1 MAKGVSTFEP
11 YEANTSY
18 SHMGKD
24 FGNPMMN
31 MMMSMMFGQNLMPSR
46 DEGQSMYDSLMQR
59 QRSQHFMLLQRSGAA
74 NNMLF
79 KAMGINDN
87 PMARSMSA
95 MAMSSPDSAMG
106 KLMSPLLGGN
116 PMAASMQLYGGLSG
130 ANTMGNFGRQSN
142 ITVGETEDTMS
153 ALMNNMYKTQDYE
166 GPGGI
171 REELN
176 QKTQKRLL
184 GLASDEKNDD
194 YLKDLGINVERTGSG
209 ELTESSRR
217 QLETFEIA
225 GSSDGAKQAK
235 QAREEKVASLNSD
248 LSSLLK
254 TADKDMSAALDD
266 RVEQQ
271 LKAHG
276 IATADQIKAAKHSGD
291 KASYASKIREYLD
304 KYQVSGGDAGT
315 SEAKQARKD
324 IVANLQ
330 PEIKELAAN
339 QTQEVSNKLET
350 KLRESGALTPAQIKE
365 IKTDGKIDSKKA
377 SEALKKYEEAPQ
389 EVEKAED
396 PKITQIRNN
405 IASKRTLANKLSNE
419 LADIQKLDDSDETKG
434 DKIKAF
440 KKSLESDLKLK
451 GKDVDK
457 IFEEDRGFFARKGVS
472 SKGADRAQRAI
483 KDYAKLDENE
493 KAYEEGVSAKEAGK
507 KYKGFNFENSRGFKV
522 EDFTSAYIQ
531 ASNVRAIGD
540 TRGVSIAGKMDDFS
554 KNAGG
559 ALSAARSLFGNKSGG
574 ELVGKINDIMGDELD
589 LSSAPGADKAE
600 KLLRD
605 VKATADVAGVSIN
618 TMLGIIDATKELAAN
633 NPRLA
638 TVSAQTTTKMA
649 LNAVSK
655 AADIGSGMTAKEYRQ
670 AGGSQAMA
678 SDEVASQQAYM
689 TSGIGQQLAGVLG
702 VAKGLGTMTDQ
713 EGNTYDPAEKIKEL
727 MKAGK
732 LDARAFAT
740 GDAHRLIS
748 EVTQGKIDEDM
759 TARLATDKRSG
770 EIGLGYTDVADALA
784 EDKDRAVSSG
794 LWKDLELASGGK
806 FTEKL
811 FDERLAEEKAKGKD
825 GKSRQEVLRSFRG
838 TIAGTEAAKS
848 YDVYEGTL
856 LRQSV
861 DKGRTEPE
869 RARFEKRKAERAEAD
884 ARIDKTLAANQA
896 PVVQQM
902 FDAILQGKS
911 FDETANIV
919 GGIFATSDG
928 EYKKKGTKEAVD
940 KAKSA
945 TEKIVSISGK
955 AEGSQ
960 SEMLKL
966 GIGKTMNEFIGGRIA
981 EAAERGEEDQVKH
994 LSTNITDTEFKQEAE
1009 NLKNV
1014 EGTDNAEQARRTLAR
1029 LRKDKKTLSEPM
1041 LESLKALETAEKA
1054 GHLENDAA
1062 LKSAKKGDLESL
1074 AVATIQ
1080 GQTGAN
1086 VQREMKDYKKT
1097 SLQKLGETLNA
1108 AADSEDPDN
1117 KDIREARDFY
1127 AQKLGVEATNPAVME
1142 RMFKDF
1148 QNPTSGAKGENF
1160 FKDDKTGSRKKDL
1173 GLNLTHELEE
1183 TQKNIAQQ
1191 ENKLKEGAAK
1201 AGDSANQPMV
1211 QAMKDLLEGIK
1222 NGGGIGKALSGLA
1235 TALGGVK

>member
-1 MAKGVSTFEP
+1 MGQGVNTFEP

-31 MMMSMMFGQNLMPSR
+31 VMMSMMFGKNLMPSR
-46 DEGQSMYDSLMQR
+46 DEGQSMYDSLIQR
-59 QRSQHFMLLQRSGAA
+59 QRSQHFMHLQRSGAA

-87 PMARSMSA
+87 SMARSMSS

-142 ITVGETEDTMS
+142 ITVGETEDTMD

-166 GPGGI
+166 GPGGV

-176 QKTQKRLL
+176 KKTQKRLL
-184 GLASDEKNDD
+184 GLAGDKKNDE
-194 YLKDLGINVERTGSG
+194 YLKDIGINVERTKTG
-209 ELTESSRR
+209 ELTEASRK
-217 QLETFEIA
+217 QLESFEIA

-248 LSSLLK
+248 LSSLLNSS
-254 TADKDMSAALDD
+254 DKDMSTALDD

-291 KASYASKIREYLD
+291 KATYASKIREYLD
-304 KYQVSGGDAGT
+304 KYEVSGGDAGT
-315 SEAKQARKD
+315 PEAKQARKD

-339 QTQEVSNKLET
+339 QTQEASNKLET
-350 KLRESGALTPAQIKE
+350 KLKESGSLTPTQIKE

-389 EVEKAED
+389 EVQAAED

-405 IASKRTLANKLSNE
+405 IASKRTLANKLSND
-419 LADIQKLDDSDETKG
+419 LSDIQNLDDKDETKD
-434 DKIKAF
+434 DKIKEL
-440 KKSLESDLKLK
+440 KKNLKNDLKL
-451 GKDVDK
+451 GDKDVDK
-457 IFEEDRGFFARKGVS
+457 IFEEDRGFFAKKGVS

-493 KAYEEGVSAKEAGK
+493 KAYEEGVTAKEAGK

-522 EDFTSAYIQ
+522 EDFTSAYVQ
-531 ASNVRAIGD
+531 ASNVRALGD

-559 ALSAARSLFGNKSGG
+559 ALSAARSVFGNKSGG
-574 ELVGKINDIMGDELD
+574 ELVGKINDMMGTELD
-589 LSSAPGADKAE
+589 LSNAPGADKAE

-649 LNAVSK
+649 LSAVSK

-689 TSGIGQQLAGVLG
+689 SSGIGQQIAAIASVT
-702 VAKGLGTMTDQ
+702 KGLGTMVDE
-713 EGNTYDPAEKIKEL
+713 EGKSYDPHEKYLEMVKNGELTAE
-727 MKAGK
+727 
-732 LDARAFAT
+732 AFAT
-740 GDAHRLIS
+740 GEAQQKIS
-748 EVTQGKIDEDM
+748 KITQGKISAD
-759 TARLATDKRSG
+759 TIARLGTDERAAAL
-770 EIGLGYTDVADALA
+770 GLEDSETSETLA
-784 EDKDRAVSSG
+784 AAKDKAVSTDF
-794 LWKDLELASGGK
+794 WKDMSKAG
-806 FTEKL
+806 FTKEKYE
-811 FDERLAEEKAKGKD
+811 ERVAEEKAKGKD
-825 GKSRQEVLRSFRG
+825 GKSRKEIFNAMRG
-838 TIAGTEAAKS
+838 EFLAGNDMLQKEADI
-848 YDVYEGTL
+848 YGGTAI
-856 LRQSV
+856 RQSV
-861 DKGRTEPE
+861 DEGRSEPE
-869 RARFEKRKAERAEAD
+869 RARFEKRKAERAATD
-884 ARIDKTLAANQA
+884 ARIDKTFAANQS
-896 PVVQQM
+896 PVAQQLL
-902 FDAILQGKS
+902 DAVMQGKG
-911 FDETANIV
+911 FEDTADIV

-940 KAKSA
+940 KAKAA
-945 TEKIVSISGK
+945 TQKITDISGK
-955 AEGSQ
+955 AEGSE

-966 GIGKTMNEFIGGRIA
+966 GMGKALNEFIGGRKA
-981 EAAERGEEDQVKH
+981 EALERGEDASY
-994 LSTNITDTEFKQEAE
+994 LRTNISDEEFKQEAE
-1009 NLKNV
+1009 NLKNTT
-1014 EGTDNAEQARRTLAR
+1014 GTGSAAEAKATLKD
-1029 LRKDKKTLSEPM
+1029 LRANKSKLSDP
-1041 LESLKALETAEKA
+1041 LKQSLKALETAEAA
-1054 GHLENDAA
+1054 GHLD
-1062 LKSAKKGDLESL
+1062 SDESL
-1074 AVATIQ
+1074 KLAKSGNLQGVTAATIKAQ
-1080 GQTGAN
+1080 QVAN
-1086 VQREMKDYKKT
+1086 VDRTLKEEKVSSLADLGKT
-1097 SLQKLGETLNA
+1097 LDA
-1108 AADSEDPDN
+1108 AADTSEGAQ
-1117 KDIREARDFY
+1117 IREAKDFY
-1127 AQKLGVEATNPAVME
+1127 AKQLGVEATNPAVIEKMY
-1142 RMFKDF
+1142 KDF
-1148 QNPTSGAKGENF
+1148 SNPTQGAKGKNF
-1160 FKDDKTGSRKKDL
+1160 FKDEKTGARRKDL
-1173 GLNLTHELEE
+1173 DDSALTNALGE
-1183 TQKNIAQQ
+1183 TQKNIAESEQR
-1191 ENKLKEGAAK
+1191 LKESTGK

-1222 NGGGIGKALSGLA
+1222 GGGAIGDALSKMATALSGI
-1235 TALGGVK
+1235 K